1 MRHLHFRATRRV
13 TLKVDVT
20 LHHTFHYNGTEQKRI
35 LVHFENE
42 SEDRDSRKLF
52 HFNFLERRNKIYKAS
67 LYLFRRLLI
76 FVFVFCSCV
85 CLCVCVWQLINE
97 FCVGHL
103 CFYLLFPVV
112 FVFDFV
118 FCAGHFVFL
127 CCGGRW
133 SLLSCR

>member
-1 MRHLHFRATRRV
+1 M
-13 TLKVDVT
+13 
-20 LHHTFHYNGTEQKRI
+20 
-35 LVHFENE
+35 HFENE

-52 HFNFLERRNKIYKAS
+52 HFNFLERRNKSYKAS

-76 FVFVFCSCV
+76 FVFV
-85 CLCVCVWQLINE
+85 LCVCMCGGEGQLINE

-118 FCAGHFVFL
+118 PCAGHFVFL